1 MIGLDPEPLHPS
13 YLELDR
19 LFLLTRGAA
28 AGSRTGGELDA
39 EALQSGDAPLRTA
52 AHHLRGCVQCQD
64 YLCSLQQ
71 RAAAPVPA
79 WVSALSTKRPSL
91 WQRFLQALPPQLL
104 FPVAA
109 TAAAGLALIVA
120 THDKPGSAGGSTET
134 IPVQSSPAGDQ
145 LRPKGGP
152 SVVVFIK
159 RGEKVTQW
167 DGRTKLRAQDRL
179 RLQVAAAGYSQVTVA
194 LQQPGGAQVLYSGD
208 LTASAPTALPVSW
221 EVSAQGQSE
230 VLAVI
235 LSPQRLAEASP
246 SRPLDL
252 AALRHRRELWVTELV
267 MEKEEAR

>member
-1 MIGLDPEPLHPS
+1 MIGPDPEPVHPS

-28 AGSRTGGELDA
+28 AEPPGGELDA
-39 EALQSGDAPLRTA
+39 AVAESADAPLRTA
-52 AHHLRGCVQCQD
+52 AHHLRGCMTCQD
-64 YLCSLQQ
+64 YLASLRQ
-71 RAAAPVPA
+71 RAAAPMPA
-79 WVSALSTKRPSL
+79 WVSALSTSTKRPSL
-91 WQRFLQALPPQLL
+91 WQRFLRALQPQLL

-120 THDKPGSAGGSTET
+120 TQGGTGSSTAKLSG
-134 IPVQSSPAGDQ
+134 PSAPADPE

-159 RGEKVTQW
+159 RGDKVTQW
-167 DGRTKLRAQDRL
+167 DGRTRLRAQDRI
-179 RLQVAAAGYSQVTVA
+179 RLQVAGAGYSQVTVA

-208 LTASAPTALPVSW
+208 LPAAAPTALPVSW
-221 EVSAQGQSE
+221 EVSGQGPSE

-235 LSPQRLAEASP
+235 LSPQRLTEASP
-246 SRPLDL
+246 SRPLDV
-252 AALRHRRELWVTELV
+252 AVLRRQRELWVAEIV